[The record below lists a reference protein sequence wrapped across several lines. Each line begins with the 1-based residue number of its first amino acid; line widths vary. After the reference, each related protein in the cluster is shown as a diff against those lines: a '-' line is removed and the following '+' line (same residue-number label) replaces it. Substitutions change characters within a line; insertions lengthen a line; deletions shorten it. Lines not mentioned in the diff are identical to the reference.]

1 MFSKEEVANSM
12 VRAPSSEQ
20 RSGNLRRLT
29 SHKEYETR
37 ALSEADRTGISPAKY
52 FATNVKNHSQR
63 CTNFGLVG
71 SLITD
76 AYRDPIV
83 AFRTHMMKAL

>member
-1 MFSKEEVANSM
+1 M

-52 FATNVKNHSQR
+52 FATNVK
-63 CTNFGLVG
+63 TAVKDVPILVWWG
-71 SLITD
+71 HLLVITD